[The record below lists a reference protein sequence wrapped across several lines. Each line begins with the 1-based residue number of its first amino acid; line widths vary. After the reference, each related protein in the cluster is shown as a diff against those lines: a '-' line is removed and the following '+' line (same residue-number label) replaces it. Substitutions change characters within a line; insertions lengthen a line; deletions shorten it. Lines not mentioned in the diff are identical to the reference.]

1 MANNV
6 KNYDSEFKKMSAL
19 MYIIMAML
27 LIICI
32 LSFMSA
38 CGVKENKTNY
48 DVSMM
53 REVGVSDALELF
65 EDNDTYVLY
74 IGRETCDICEDLLP
88 KLQEAQKNNNYITQ
102 YLDISK
108 ADRTT
113 EDWKKLMQL
122 LDVETTTTMEEEDK
136 VSEEAVTESFGY
148 FINAK
153 GFTPAVLIISKGKN
167 VSGFF
172 GDKDLVALED
182 WLSYYGI

>member
-6 KNYDSEFKKMSAL
+6 KNYDSEFKKLSIL
-19 MYIIMAML
+19 MYIIMALL

-38 CGVKENKTNY
+38 CGVKENKPKY

-65 EDNDTYVLY
+65 DTNDTYVLY

-88 KLQEAQKNNNYITQ
+88 TLQKAQKNNNYITQ

-113 EDWKKLMQL
+113 DDWKKLMEL
-122 LDVETTTTMEEEDK
+122 LDVETTTTMEEDDK
-136 VSEEAVTESFGY
+136 VGGEVVTESFGY

-167 VSGFF
+167 VAGFF
-172 GDKDLVALED
+172 GDKDIIALED
-182 WLSYYGI
+182 WLANYGI